1 MTDHEILLL
10 DHLLINSIQYEGK
23 EQSVATSY
31 IQGFR
36 INESPLFHNT
46 GTGTISLN
54 SGSEVIFSYLI
65 TVLYTDGRSDFDSR
79 QRPIMS
85 RPGLQATQHPAQ

>member
-1 MTDHEILLL
+1 M
-10 DHLLINSIQYEGK
+10 QYEGK
-23 EQSVATSY
+23 EYSVATSH

-54 SGSEVIFSYLI
+54 AGSEVIFSPLITVLI
-65 TVLYTDGRSDFDSR
+65 TVLYTDGPLGIRF
-79 QRPIMS
+79 
-85 RPGLQATQHPAQ
+85 PAEAHNV